1 MAKLTQQD
9 ETFMRRALGLAARG
23 VGRTAPNPPV
33 GAVVVRRGRIVGEG
47 FHPRAGEP
55 HAEVFALAAAGAA
68 ARGAT
73 LYVTLEPCNHT
84 GRTPPCTRAILDAG
98 VARVVYCVADPNPVA
113 AGGGAFLARAGVAV
127 EGGLLE
133 ARGRALLAPFLC
145 VQTLG
150 RPFVELKMA
159 GTLDGRAADR
169 FGGSKYITSE
179 ASLRR
184 VHRMRDRA
192 DAVLVGGRTLEL
204 DDPLLTVR
212 RVRGR
217 DPVRVVVDPLLRH
230 ARPDQRIFSGG
241 ASPVWLCVSEQLPE
255 SARRRLADTGARF
268 LPLPCGA
275 DGQIPPADLLAGLLS
290 LDVHHLLV
298 EGGPRT
304 AAAFLEAGVVD
315 RAHFVYAPRLMLDR
329 DAVPVLASPLA
340 RRIDATLRFDGLRV
354 RRVGPDLWFEGI
366 PSRD

>member
-1 MAKLTQQD
+1 MANFTHHD
-9 ETFMRRALGLAARG
+9 EAFMRRALRLAARG
-23 VGRTAPNPPV
+23 IGRTAPNPPV

-84 GRTPPCTRAILDAG
+84 GRTPPCTRAILAAG
-98 VARVVYCVADPNPVA
+98 VTRVVYCVADPNPMA
-113 AGGGAFLARAGVAV
+113 AGGGAFLAGAGVEVA
-127 EGGLLE
+127 GGLLE
-133 ARGRALLAPFLC
+133 ERGRELLAPFLS
-145 VQTLG
+145 VQLQG
-150 RPFVELKMA
+150 RPLVELKMA

-169 FGGSKYITSE
+169 FGGSRYITSE
-179 ASLRR
+179 DSLRR

-212 RVRGR
+212 LVRGR
-217 DPVRVVVDPLLRH
+217 DPLRVVVDPLLRH
-230 ARPDQRIFSGG
+230 ARPGQRIFSGG
-241 ASPVWLCVSEQLPE
+241 ASPVVLCVSDQLGE
-255 SARRRLADTGARF
+255 SARRRLAGTGARF
-268 LPLPCGA
+268 LPLPCGT
-275 DGQIPPADLLAGLLS
+275 DGQIRPADLLAGLLS
-290 LDVHHLLV
+290 LDVHHLLM

-329 DAVPVLASPLA
+329 DAIPVLASPLA
-340 RRIDATLRFDGLRV
+340 RRVDATLALDGLRV
-354 RRVGPDLWFEGI
+354 RRVGPDLWVEGR
-366 PSRD
+366 PSRG

>member
-1 MAKLTQQD
+1 MATSTHPD
-9 ETFMRRALGLAARG
+9 ETFMRRALRLAARG
-23 VGRTAPNPPV
+23 LGRTAPNPPV
-33 GAVVVRRGRIVGEG
+33 GAVVVRRGRVVGEG

-55 HAEVFALAAAGAA
+55 HAEVFALAAAGAS

-84 GRTPPCTRAILDAG
+84 GRTPPCTLAILHAG

-113 AGGGAFLARAGVAV
+113 AGGAAFLAEAGVEVA
-127 EGGLLE
+127 GGLLE
-133 ARGRALLAPFLC
+133 ARGRELLAPFLS
-145 VQTLG
+145 VQLRG

-169 FGGSKYITSE
+169 FGHSRYITSE

-184 VHRMRDRA
+184 VHLLRNRA

-217 DPVRVVVDPLLRH
+217 DPLRVVVDPLLRH
-230 ARPDQRIFSGG
+230 ARPGQRIFSEGD
-241 ASPVWLCVSEQLPE
+241 SPVVLCVSGKLAE
-255 SARRRLADTGARF
+255 SERRRLFGTGARF
-268 LPLPCGA
+268 LPLPCDAEGH
-275 DGQIPPADLLAGLLS
+275 IRPADLLAGLLD

-329 DAVPVLASPLA
+329 DALPVLASPRP
-340 RRIDATLRFDGLRV
+340 RRVDSPFWLDGLRA
-354 RRVGPDLWFEGI
+354 RRVGPDLWIEGR
-366 PSRD
+366 PSG